1 MAAVR
6 ALPHLFSPFTIRNVS
21 LRNRIVSTAHA
32 TGLAENGSIGDRL
45 IAYHVARAR
54 GGVGLIITEQTTVH
68 PGSTSRHTGSVR
80 NWDDSIIA
88 PYGRLSRAVH
98 ELGARLFAQLN
109 HAGAQSGSPGGIRRV
124 VAPSAVDA
132 ELSTETP
139 HVLDVD
145 EIEEIVT
152 AFAAAA
158 VRVRAGGLDGIELHG
173 GHGNLIQQFLSPL
186 TNRRTDAYGGSRENR
201 LRFAHQVLTA
211 VRRAVGEDF
220 VVGMRLSAEE
230 HEPGGLT
237 LAEARLIARALTE
250 TGRLDY
256 LNVTSGRELSSW
268 SLAMHY
274 APMYVPSLHLRHLA
288 RGIKDAVS
296 VPILAV
302 GRIVD
307 PGDAES
313 LLASGD
319 ADLVGMTRAQIA
331 DPELANKAARGAL
344 EEIRYCVGAN
354 EGCLGRLFRGLPISC
369 IHNPTSGREAELGP
383 PRPASRPRRVVV
395 VGGGAAGLEAAR
407 VAAERGHRVVLLE
420 RKAVLG
426 GQVQLARRAPGRG
439 EFGAVAD
446 QLIAAVGRAGVE
458 VRLGCEATV
467 EGVLALE
474 PEAVV
479 VATGSDARVPV
490 LADGEGRLVSA
501 RAALEG
507 ALVGNP
513 VVVYDTRGDMVGL
526 TTADWLA
533 DRGYAVTVVTPHLY
547 VGPLIEIMTWR
558 ILYQRLLDKK
568 VQVVAQS
575 EVVGLSE
582 HGVVVRQVFSGAE
595 STLVDAAT
603 VVAAC
608 GGEATDG
615 LYRQLKQAARG
626 LELHLV
632 GDAAAPR
639 QVEQAVY
646 EGHLAGRAV

>member
-1 MAAVR
+1 
-6 ALPHLFSPFTIRNVS
+6 
-21 LRNRIVSTAHA
+21 
-32 TGLAENGSIGDRL
+32 
-45 IAYHVARAR
+45 
-54 GGVGLIITEQTTVH
+54 
-68 PGSTSRHTGSVR
+68 
-80 NWDDSIIA
+80 
-88 PYGRLSRAVH
+88 
-98 ELGARLFAQLN
+98 
-109 HAGAQSGSPGGIRRV
+109 V

-250 TGRLDY
+250 AGRLDY

-302 GRIVD
+302 GRIVAPD
-307 PGDAES
+307 DAES

-407 VAAERGHRVVLLE
+407 VAAERGHHVVLLE